1 LFLLSHLKCLGTPS
15 LGVLGW
21 SYQSCTEFVMPICSN
36 GINDM
41 FEPQSWSFQAFSDY
55 CFDKWNVRPRSE
67 WPFIE
72 FGGQNLTDLR
82 YYSNIIFTNG
92 NLDPWSSGGVN
103 STITSS
109 LPSILIT
116 GGAHHLDLRA
126 TNKDDPES
134 VIKARQEIVAFIQ
147 QWIL

>member
-1 LFLLSHLKCLGTPS
+1 
-15 LGVLGW
+15 
-21 SYQSCTEFVMPICSN
+21 MPICSN
-36 GINDM
+36 GISDM
-41 FEPQSWSFQAFSDY
+41 FENQPWNFQEFSDY
-55 CFDKWNVRPRSE
+55 CFTEWNVRPCIE
-67 WPFIE
+67 WPFME

-92 NLDPWSSGGVN
+92 NLDPWSSGGIN

-116 GGAHHLDLRA
+116 GGAHHLDLRSA
-126 TNKDDPES
+126 NKDDPES
-134 VIKARQEIVAFIQ
+134 VIKARQEIVTLIQ